1 MILIETPVFTTRVKE
16 LLPDEDYRRLQ
27 WHLARYPYAG
37 DVIRGTGGLRKIR
50 WTAGGKGKSGGV
62 RVIYFHVFSLSQ
74 IRLLLIYRKGLKD
87 DLSPAEKK
95 VLRAINE
102 DWQ

>member
-1 MILIETPVFTTRVKE
+1 MILVETPVFTGQVKE

-27 WHLARYPYAG
+27 WHLALYPYAG

-50 WTAGGKGKSGGV
+50 WTASGKGKSGGV
-62 RVIYFHVFSLSQ
+62 RVIYFHAVSLSQ

-102 DWQ
+102 DW

>member
-1 MILIETPVFTTRVKE
+1 MILIETPVFTTQVKE

-27 WHLARYPYAG
+27 CHLARYPYAG

-62 RVIYFHVFSLSQ
+62 RVIYFHVVSLSQ

-102 DWQ
+102 DW

>member
-1 MILIETPVFTTRVKE
+1 MILIETPVFTAQVKE

-37 DVIRGTGGLRKIR
+37 DVIRGTGGLRKTR

-62 RVIYFHVFSLSQ
+62 RVIYFHVVSLSQ

-102 DWQ
+102 DWS

>member
-1 MILIETPVFTTRVKE
+1 MILIETPVFTDQVKE

-27 WHLARYPYAG
+27 WHLVRYPYAG

-62 RVIYFHVFSLSQ
+62 RVIYFHVVSLSQ

-95 VLRAINE
+95 MLRAINE
-102 DWQ
+102 DG

>member
-1 MILIETPVFTTRVKE
+1 MILIETPVFTAQVKE

-27 WHLARYPYAG
+27 WHLARYPYSG
-37 DVIRGTGGLRKIR
+37 DVIQGTGGLRKIR

-62 RVIYFHVFSLSQ
+62 RVIYFHVVSLSQ

-102 DWQ
+102 DW